1 MPVPEKSKNFYE
13 KARSQSTKPVPNKFE
28 FFQNFQQQIIEIFQ
42 QLEAN
47 QLCLFLIP
55 LTALI
60 QRCYNLQQGVI
71 KAMFL
76 NSRAKDF
83 DIQRANFE
91 GTRII

>member
-13 KARSQSTKPVPNKFE
+13 KARSKPTKPLPNKFE
-28 FFQNFQQQIIEIFQ
+28 FFQNFQQ

-55 LTALI
+55 LTVLI

>member
-1 MPVPEKSKNFYE
+1 M
-13 KARSQSTKPVPNKFE
+13 E
-28 FFQNFQQQIIEIFQ
+28 FFE
-42 QLEAN
+42 QLKAN

-83 DIQRANFE
+83 E
-91 GTRII
+91 GTHVI